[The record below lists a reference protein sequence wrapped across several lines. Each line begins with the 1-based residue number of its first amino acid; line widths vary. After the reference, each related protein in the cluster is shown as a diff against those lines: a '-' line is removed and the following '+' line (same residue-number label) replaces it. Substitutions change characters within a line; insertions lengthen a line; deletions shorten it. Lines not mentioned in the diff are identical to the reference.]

1 MTLAEQIKFVRRID
15 TIIARKRT
23 GTAQK
28 FAAFMAI
35 SRSQLFYYFETIRS
49 LGAEIAY
56 CKSRKTYYYV
66 NDIRPDF

>member
-1 MTLAEQIKFVRRID
+1 MTLAEQIKFVRRLD
-15 TIIARKRT
+15 DIIARKRT
-23 GTAQK
+23 GTAHK
-28 FAAFMAI
+28 LAAFMAI
-35 SRSQLFYYFETIRS
+35 SRSQLFYYFDTIRS